1 MVERRTIVIGDTS
14 QSRISERI
22 AVMSLRTLD
31 QRRPHPALSRRS
43 ILALLF
49 AFFAVVATVGSGTP
63 VSADERD
70 GAPLTELPAAVPD
83 GIRDSIVRLYGAVF
97 DRTPD
102 AAGFSFWLDQ
112 YLTGTP
118 LATVAEA
125 FMQSPEWT
133 TTYGEVDDDAFVELL
148 YRNVLGRA
156 PDPDGAAHWRSQLEG
171 GMSRV
176 TMLLGFSESDE
187 YVAATGTAPPEAP
200 RVFPALPPDSG
211 NGRRIVYS
219 NSEQRVWWVDATERV
234 VESYAVSGRRG
245 VPNPG
250 TYQVFS
256 KSPLAWA
263 GHDGI
268 TMKHMVRFA
277 HGQSLAIGFHAIPRF
292 PDGSPLQ
299 TEAELGGYRSAG
311 CVRQADHNAEALYNW
326 AEVGTTVVVLG

>member
-1 MVERRTIVIGDTS
+1 MPLRPLHK
-14 QSRISERI
+14 SRPR
-22 AVMSLRTLD
+22 AVL
-31 QRRPHPALSRRS
+31 PGRS
-43 ILALLF
+43 VAALLF
-49 AFFAVVATVGSGTP
+49 AFLTVIATVGVGSPAG
-63 VSADERD
+63 ADDRQ
-70 GAPLTELPAAVPD
+70 GVPLSELPAAVPD

-102 AAGFSFWLDQ
+102 ADGFEHWLGL

-125 FMQSPEWT
+125 FMLSPEWT
-133 TTYGEVDDDAFVELL
+133 NTYGDVDDDAFVELL
-148 YRNVLGRA
+148 YQNVLDRA
-156 PDPDGAAHWRSQLEG
+156 PDPDGAAHWRGRLAAG
-171 GMSRV
+171 LSRV
-176 TMLLGFSESDE
+176 DMLLGFSESDE

-200 RVFPALPPDSG
+200 RTFPALPPNSG
-211 NGRRIVYS
+211 SGRRVVYS
-219 NSEQRVWWVDATERV
+219 NSEQRVWWVDATDRV

-250 TYQVFS
+250 TYRVFS

-268 TMKHMVRFA
+268 TMEHMVRFA
-277 HGQSLAIGFHAIPRF
+277 HGQNLAIGFHAIPRF

-299 TEAELGGYRSAG
+299 TEDELGGYRSAG

-326 AEVGTTVVVLG
+326 AEIGTTVVVLS